1 MKSLLILLLSA
12 KKWILAESL
21 FTGFQ
26 YLFIITKSISISDT
40 MFYDILKEVS
50 RVHKNKPK
58 AQNEND
64 ITSIIVLLSSK
75 WNRLLGL
82 V

>member
-1 MKSLLILLLSA
+1 
-12 KKWILAESL
+12 
-21 FTGFQ
+21 
-26 YLFIITKSISISDT
+26 

-75 WNRLLGL
+75 
-82 V
+82 